1 MFKCFVKAIK
11 KTVKTVKTI
20 VRVVSK
26 ALERTVDS
34 IIENEVEMAKA
45 KTEAAKTAFDVTEA
59 FVANNRLVAFVGF
72 TALGLGL
79 GTFFA
84 AMYVCHA
91 PCCNKMEV
99 I

>member
-1 MFKCFVKAIK
+1 MFKRFVKAIK
-11 KTVKTVKTI
+11 KTVKTI
-20 VRVVSK
+20 VRAVSK

-34 IIENEVEMAKA
+34 IIENEVEMVNA
-45 KTEAAKTAFDVTEA
+45 KTEAAKTAFEITEA

-79 GTFFA
+79 GAFFA
-84 AMYVCHA
+84 SMYVCHA

>member
-1 MFKCFVKAIK
+1 MFKRFVKAIK
-11 KTVKTVKTI
+11 KTVKTI
-20 VRVVSK
+20 VRAVSK

-34 IIENEVEMAKA
+34 IIENEVEMVKA
-45 KTEAAKTAFDVTEA
+45 KTEEAKTAFDIAEA
-59 FVANNRLVAFVGF
+59 FVGNNRLVAFVGF

>member
-1 MFKCFVKAIK
+1 MFKRFVKAIK
-11 KTVKTVKTI
+11 KTVKAI
-20 VRVVSK
+20 VRAVSK
-26 ALERTVDS
+26 ALERAVDS
-34 IIENEVEMAKA
+34 IIENEVKMVVA
-45 KTEAAKTAFDVTEA
+45 KTEAAKTAFNVTEA

-72 TALGLGL
+72 TALGI
-79 GTFFA
+79 FFA